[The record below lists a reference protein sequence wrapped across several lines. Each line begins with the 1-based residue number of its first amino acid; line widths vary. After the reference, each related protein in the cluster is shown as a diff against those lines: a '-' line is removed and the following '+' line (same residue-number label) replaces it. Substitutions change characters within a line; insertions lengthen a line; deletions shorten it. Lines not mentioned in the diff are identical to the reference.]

1 MESRRDFEIKIKI
14 SHTKDGINTGNSLI
28 IVFSSV
34 RFVVR
39 ILFSPI
45 LNTLSFSVVQ
55 HYNSKI
61 TSATHN
67 TQKLCMHTRGPSECE
82 QEQEKKSYRAAAAKQ
97 QQLYDK
103 KIPTSVPSVRHIVFS
118 IKNLY
123 NLFFSFLVSRF
134 SHISITY

>member
-67 TQKLCMHTRGPSECE
+67 TQKLCMHTQGAQRVRERAGEKIIQSSSSE
-82 QEQEKKSYRAAAAKQ
+82 AATTLRQ
-97 QQLYDK
+97 
-103 KIPTSVPSVRHIVFS
+103 
-118 IKNLY
+118 KNSNKCSKCSPY
-123 NLFFSFLVSRF
+123 CFF
-134 SHISITY
+134 H